1 MFIEHCQVAHGMKFK
16 TKSGTQPKDPNVVKK
31 KTPSV
36 NRSSPVPRKGAS
48 LPPQPA
54 SNKKQ
59 QDKTAISRA
68 IAPLP
73 PSVSQAGP
81 RLGLQSLHQTAGM
94 LGQAPASPAKF
105 KQKMS
110 PRGNNVGPGRPPG
123 PKNLNTPKM
132 MPKLPG
138 GLESVVGGKP
148 SEGVAGPPT
157 LLPQM
162 LPAQPVALSTTVA
175 PAPPHSMLVSMP
187 QMPVK
192 PLYQMSS
199 SIPTSTVTPIMS
211 GPPAEGD
218 KVGLGPPTLT
228 KEINPPMPNL
238 GPPNIASK
246 VLVGQPSQPLA
257 AGELSAV
264 QGSVNTPKAVVK
276 PQVLTH
282 VIDGHVIKESST
294 PFPVSPSKSK
304 FVFQIANRRTIEKY
318 FFIIPVASWESPT
331 VFEC

>member
-81 RLGLQSLHQTAGM
+81 RLGLHQTAGM

-110 PRGNNVGPGRPPG
+110 PRGNNVGPGRPPR

-148 SEGVAGPPT
+148 SEGVAGPPPPT
-157 LLPQM
+157 LLLQM
-162 LPAQPVALSTTVA
+162 LPAQHVALSTTVA

-187 QMPVK
+187 PMPVK
-192 PLYQMSS
+192 PLCQMSS
-199 SIPTSTVTPIMS
+199 SIPTSTVTAQETNGGRQNMFRREQKKENMNGTDKS
-211 GPPAEGD
+211 GEEGLKEEKKAEN
-218 KVGLGPPTLT
+218 T
-228 KEINPPMPNL
+228 
-238 GPPNIASK
+238 
-246 VLVGQPSQPLA
+246 
-257 AGELSAV
+257 AV
-264 QGSVNTPKAVVK
+264 
-276 PQVLTH
+276 
-282 VIDGHVIKESST
+282 
-294 PFPVSPSKSK
+294 
-304 FVFQIANRRTIEKY
+304 
-318 FFIIPVASWESPT
+318 PVAENAAA
-331 VFEC
+331 